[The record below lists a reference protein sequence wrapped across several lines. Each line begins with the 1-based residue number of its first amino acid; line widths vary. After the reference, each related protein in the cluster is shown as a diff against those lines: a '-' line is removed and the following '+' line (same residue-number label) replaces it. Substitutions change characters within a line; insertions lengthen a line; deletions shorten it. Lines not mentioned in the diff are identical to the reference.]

1 MQFGAFLTFYCQFS
15 PSSPSPA
22 FMASKRIIGLLSFP
36 IAHLLPSTGTGFVN
50 ALGFTHCDDA
60 CASPTPDTGGRDVGE
75 GASNTCLDPL
85 YYFFSCETRD
95 KIGSVHFSGILPQS
109 QNFHCKF
116 SSLFSVLKKE
126 ISPNF

>member
-60 CASPTPDTGGRDVGE
+60 CALP
-75 GASNTCLDPL
+75 PL
-85 YYFFSCETRD
+85 LTQEAEMWARELVT
-95 KIGSVHFSGILPQS
+95 LA
-109 QNFHCKF
+109 
-116 SSLFSVLKKE
+116 
-126 ISPNF
+126 